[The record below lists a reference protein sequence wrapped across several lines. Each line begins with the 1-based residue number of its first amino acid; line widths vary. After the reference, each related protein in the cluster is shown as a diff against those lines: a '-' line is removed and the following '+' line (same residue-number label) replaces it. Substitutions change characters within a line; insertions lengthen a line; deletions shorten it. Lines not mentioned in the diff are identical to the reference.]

1 MTDAGLII
9 SRIFATGWE
18 DPRFPVVMAILVL
31 AVWVYQLLY
40 TSRLSLRWWI
50 DVEPVRVGL
59 AALMITYLAIV
70 AQPSTKQF
78 IYFQF

>member
-1 MTDAGLII
+1 LA
-9 SRIFATGWE
+9 F
-18 DPRFPVVMAILVL
+18 LVL

-40 TSRLSLRWWI
+40 SSGPALRGLV
-50 DVEPVRVGL
+50 DAVPVRVGL
-59 AALMITYLAIV
+59 AALMIAYLAIV